1 MMRHPLTLL
10 TNEVRPLSIQPEHT
24 VLLLQ
29 DVHAPFADPDSGYL
43 ARKAR
48 EKVLLREFDD
58 YFDTL
63 RLISPNFPKLIEA
76 ARTQRIKVMFSIVG
90 HGAGAEPSA
99 FQRATGWEW
108 DLSSPD
114 GAFPAAWTPAP
125 ERGDAVFAKPGWSAL
140 GNAAFTDR
148 LDALR
153 VETVILAGTMLEFG
167 ILHTAYGL
175 QDRGAGVLVV
185 SDAVVALTYTGGRQ
199 ASGSMAHGL
208 IKLRSTAETL
218 DLLARLDDEGAVL
231 V

>member
-1 MMRHPLTLL
+1 MVRHPLTLL
-10 TNEVRPLSIQPEHT
+10 TNAVRPLAIQPEHA

-29 DVHAPFADPDSGYL
+29 DVHAPFADPDHGYL

-48 EKVLLREFDD
+48 AKVLLREFDE

-63 RLISPNFPKLIEA
+63 RIVSPNFPKLIEA
-76 ARTQRIKVMFSIVG
+76 ARKQRIKVMFSILG
-90 HGAGAEPSA
+90 HAAGAEPSA

-114 GAFPAAWTPAP
+114 GAFPPGWTPDP
-125 ERGDAVFAKPGWSAL
+125 ERGDAVFSKPGWSAL
-140 GNAAFTDR
+140 GNAAFAER
-148 LDALR
+148 LDELR
-153 VETVILAGTMLEFG
+153 VEHVIVAGTMLEFG
-167 ILHTAYGL
+167 IVHTAYDL
-175 QDRGAGVLVV
+175 QGRGTGVLVV

-218 DLLARLDDEGAVL
+218 DLLARLDEEGAVL

>member
-1 MMRHPLTLL
+1 MVRHPLTLL
-10 TNEVRPLSIQPEHT
+10 TNEVRPLSIQPENT

-29 DVHAPFADPDSGYL
+29 DVHAPCADPDHGYL

-48 EKVLLREFDD
+48 AKVLLREFDE

-63 RLISPNFPKLIEA
+63 RMVSPNFPKLIEA
-76 ARTQRIKVMFSIVG
+76 ARTHRIKVMFSMLG
-90 HGAGAEPSA
+90 HAAGAEPSA
-99 FQRATGWEW
+99 FQQATGWDW

-114 GAFPAAWTPAP
+114 GEFPTDWTPDP
-125 ERGDAVFAKPGWSAL
+125 ERGDVVFSKPGWSAF
-140 GNAAFTDR
+140 GNAAFAER

-153 VETVILAGTMLEFG
+153 VEQVILAGTMLEFG
-167 ILHTAYGL
+167 IVHTAYDL
-175 QDRGAGVLVV
+175 QDRGFGVLVV
-185 SDAVVALTYTGGRQ
+185 SDAVVALTNAGGLQ

-218 DLLARLDDEGAVL
+218 DLLDRLDDEEAVL

>member
-1 MMRHPLTLL
+1 MVRHPLTLL
-10 TNEVRPLSIQPEHT
+10 TNAVRPLAIQPEHA

-29 DVHAPFADPDSGYL
+29 DVHAPFADPDHGYL

-48 EKVLLREFDD
+48 AKVLLREFDE

-63 RLISPNFPKLIEA
+63 RIVSPNFPKLIEA
-76 ARTQRIKVMFSIVG
+76 ARKQRIKVMFSILG
-90 HGAGAEPSA
+90 YAAGAEPSA
-99 FQRATGWEW
+99 FQQATGWEW

-114 GAFPAAWTPAP
+114 GEFPPGWTPDP
-125 ERGDAVFAKPGWSAL
+125 ERGDAVFSKPGWSAL
-140 GNAAFTDR
+140 GNAAFAER
-148 LDALR
+148 LDELR
-153 VETVILAGTMLEFG
+153 VEHVIVAGTMLEFG
-167 ILHTAYGL
+167 IVHTAYDL
-175 QDRGAGVLVV
+175 QGRGTGVLVV